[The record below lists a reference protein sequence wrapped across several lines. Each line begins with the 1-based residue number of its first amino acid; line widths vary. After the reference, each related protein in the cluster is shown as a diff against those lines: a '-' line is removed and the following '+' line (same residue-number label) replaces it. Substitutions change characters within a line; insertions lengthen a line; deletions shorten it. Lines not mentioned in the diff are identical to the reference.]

1 MKHLRPAIGLTLFFI
16 LATGIAFPALVTG
29 IAQVAFPKQANGSVI
44 TDDKGV
50 VVGSELIGQNF
61 TKPEYFHPRPSAS
74 GNGYDPTA
82 SGGTNLGPTSDKL
95 INGVPSDPKQ
105 KPDPQFDGV
114 KQLADAYRKENNLP
128 ANVEIPVDAVTR
140 SASGLDPHISV
151 KNAEIQIKRVAA
163 ARKISEEEVLKAV
176 RGNTDGPFAGI
187 FGEPGVNV
195 LKVNLALD
203 KK

>member
-1 MKHLRPAIGLTLFFI
+1 M
-16 LATGIAFPALVTG
+16 
-29 IAQVAFPKQANGSVI
+29 
-44 TDDKGV
+44 
-50 VVGSELIGQNF
+50 
-61 TKPEYFHPRPSAS
+61 
-74 GNGYDPTA
+74 
-82 SGGTNLGPTSDKL
+82 
-95 INGVPSDPKQ
+95 PSDPKQ

-163 ARKISEEEVLKAV
+163 ARKISEEEGLKAV